1 MSVWQLLLKQQ
12 GEVVDTKEFKG
23 GNYEIVHSYFRRQ
36 KNLGTFEFNK
46 LFIVERLFIPKNY
59 KWWEEESINLDIE
72 RD

>member
-23 GNYEIVHSYFRRQ
+23 GNYEIAHSYFRQQ
-36 KNLGTFEFNK
+36 KKLESFEFNK
-46 LFIVERLFIPKNY
+46 LFIVERLLIPKNY